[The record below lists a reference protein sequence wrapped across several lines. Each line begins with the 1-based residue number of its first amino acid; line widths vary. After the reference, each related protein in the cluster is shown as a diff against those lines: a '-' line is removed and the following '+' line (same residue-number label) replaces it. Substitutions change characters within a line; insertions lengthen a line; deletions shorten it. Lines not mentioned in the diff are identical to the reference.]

1 MQIQP
6 ISYTAE
12 VEALLQSA
20 DLPTADL
27 PESPGLQLFG
37 IADGHGLIAVV
48 GVERHGGVGLLRSLA
63 VAEGKRGTGLGRA
76 LVRHAEAWAAGQGID
91 TLYLLTRHAAGF
103 FARLGYVET
112 PRAAAPAGIA
122 ATAEFSWLCP
132 ASAAFMRK
140 ALR

>member
-1 MQIQP
+1 
-6 ISYTAE
+6 
-12 VEALLQSA
+12 
-20 DLPTADL
+20 
-27 PESPGLQLFG
+27 
-37 IADGHGLIAVV
+37 VV

-76 LVRHAEAWAAGQGID
+76 LVGHAEAWARAQGID
-91 TLYLLTRHAAGF
+91 TLCLLTRHAAGF

-112 PRAAAPAGIA
+112 PRDAAPAAIS

-140 ALR
+140 ALH